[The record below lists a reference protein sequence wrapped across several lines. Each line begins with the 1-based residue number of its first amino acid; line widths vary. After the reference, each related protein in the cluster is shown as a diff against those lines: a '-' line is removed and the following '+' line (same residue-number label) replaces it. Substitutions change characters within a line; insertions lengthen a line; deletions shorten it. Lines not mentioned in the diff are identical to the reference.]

1 MTGAPL
7 VVVDDVAG
15 AAAVVVVVLGLDGD
29 DASVHP
35 SPPHTRTVDTI
46 DATEDFRIFD
56 IVILL
61 KEASSIISTLNQRQ
75 HGVHVY

>member
-1 MTGAPL
+1 M
-7 VVVDDVAG
+7 AG

-29 DASVHP
+29 DDPEHP
-35 SPPHTRTVDTI
+35 SPPTHTRTVDTI

-75 HGVHVY
+75 HDGHVY